1 MVGWCITAIV
11 CCVGAQRVN
20 ARPCP
25 VNHAQT
31 DGMSAIFFLN
41 EAGKPL
47 LSRNF
52 KGDVPMNCVEVFPQ
66 LLQENSTPCFEY
78 QGVHYIYIRHADLI
92 LLCVSETA
100 YLNVMS
106 IFHFLYRVIDSFA
119 VFVQNVEV
127 ESVIDNFVVL
137 YELLDEMMDFGIVQ
151 TTDTNL
157 LQDYVTQSS
166 YKLEVSQAVSALTDS
181 VSWRPPGIWYKKN
194 ELFVDVIETVST
206 TVNRYKHN
214 DKTSPDNND
223 NNENAHTPSEATTV
237 NVVGNIKVRSFLSG
251 MPHLTLS
258 LNDIPSLKGLSYHR
272 ASRHVVLDD
281 IAFHQC
287 VDLDTYERDH
297 KIQFIPPDG
306 TFDLLTYRVRNRSKA
321 QGGAV
326 AMFKVD
332 PVIEIRKNSRVIVSC
347 AVKAQY
353 KRRQHCR
360 KLEIALPVPKDC
372 DSPRCRSSAGS
383 VVYVPEQEK
392 VIWRLH
398 NFGGGDE
405 ASMQAELLLAHS
417 DPKLFEEDVA
427 LVNSVPVTLN
437 FEMPGSVN
445 SGLHI
450 KYLKI
455 KEDLLKY
462 QALPWVRYLT
472 KSGEYEVRHA

>member
-1 MVGWCITAIV
+1 
-11 CCVGAQRVN
+11 
-20 ARPCP
+20 
-25 VNHAQT
+25 
-31 DGMSAIFFLN
+31 MSAIFFLN

-52 KGDVPMNCVEVFPQ
+52 KGDVPMSCVDIFPQ
-66 LLQENSTPCFEY
+66 LLQENSSPCFEY
-78 QGVHYIYIRHADLI
+78 HGVHYIYIRHADLI
-92 LLCVSETA
+92 LLCVSGTA

-106 IFHFLYRVIDSFA
+106 IFHFLYRLIDSFA

-127 ESVIDNFVVL
+127 ESVVDNFVVL
-137 YELLDEMMDFGIVQ
+137 YELLDEMMDFGTVQ

-206 TVNRYKHN
+206 TVNRYKTANTHAKSRADSSDN
-214 DKTSPDNND
+214 NNNTAGPDN
-223 NNENAHTPSEATTV
+223 APSEATTV
-237 NVVGNIKVRSFLSG
+237 NVVGSIKVRSFLSG

-258 LNDIPSLKGLSYHR
+258 LNDIPSLQGLSYHR

-287 VDLDTYERDH
+287 VDLDTYEREH

-306 TFDLLTYRVRNRSKA
+306 GFDLLTYRVRNRSKA

-332 PVIEIRKNSRVIVSC
+332 PHIEIRKNSRVIVHCS
-347 AVKAQY
+347 VKAQY

-383 VVYVPEQEK
+383 AVYVPEQEK

-405 ASMQAELLLAHS
+405 ASMQAELLLSHT

-455 KEDLLKY
+455 NEDSLKY